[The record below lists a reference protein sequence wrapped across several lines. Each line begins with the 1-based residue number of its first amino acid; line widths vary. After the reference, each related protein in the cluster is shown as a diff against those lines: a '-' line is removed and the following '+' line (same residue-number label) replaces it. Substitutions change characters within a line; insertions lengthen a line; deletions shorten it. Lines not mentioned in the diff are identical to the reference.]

1 MEKDYFKDRSKESIK
16 YNEINIGDTVYICE
30 KQMQPYAMEL
40 KDLTKG
46 IVVRKLTRHD
56 HPRGIKAQVQNKYG
70 IFTGRIVYLLKDG
83 KIIYGDK

>member
-1 MEKDYFKDRSKESIK
+1 MNYKSMKRRQKNGKRLFS
-16 YNEINIGDTVYICE
+16 YNTIF
-30 KQMQPYAMEL
+30 AMEL